1 MSSSDRSSATDSDRG
16 GEEPSAQSRDAEAA
30 SLDAEAAVRDGE
42 SASNG
47 AESAP
52 GDAGDRLRDA
62 LDQARTQRRSHAA
75 ALAGAAALGLLFAW
89 IHWLGLVLGG
99 ALVAL
104 VAPSLRRGAAYALG
118 FGALVLVA
126 FAVSIGDSVLLVPE
140 MRPIVYVT
148 VASAIGLP
156 LLGSLARGVV

>member
-1 MSSSDRSSATDSDRG
+1 VSPSDAEATGRDDESSPD
-16 GEEPSAQSRDAEAA
+16 DAEAA
-30 SLDAEAAVRDGE
+30 PGDAEA
-42 SASNG
+42 
-47 AESAP
+47 AP

-62 LDQARTQRRSHAA
+62 LDQARTQRQPHAV
-75 ALAGAAALGLLFAW
+75 ALAGAAALGLLVAW
-89 IHWLGLVLGG
+89 LYWLGLVLGG

-104 VAPSLRRGAAYALG
+104 VAPSLRRGVAYALG

-126 FAVSIGDSVLLVPE
+126 FAISIGDSVLLVPE

-148 VASAIGLP
+148 VASAVGLP